1 MALRLGTKNSTLR
14 NRAFELF
21 QELWVAIGATGPS
34 ADEFRN
40 FSKADAQVTRLTT
53 KVALQTFAAQNS
65 ISLRNPWDPL
75 ADYDT
80 AYINLGKVR
89 GEGPEDAH
97 IRDLAETYWG
107 DIQSSDAPSV
117 YAPPPPPPVEAS
129 PLPGWLLLGSAG
141 LLAWWFFR

>member
-40 FSKADAQVTRLTT
+40 LNKPAAQLTRYMT
-53 KVALQTFAAQNS
+53 KVGLQRFAAQNS
-65 ISLRNPWDPL
+65 ITLENPWDPL

-80 AYINLGKVR
+80 AYANLEKVT
-89 GEGPEDAH
+89 PEASGTH
-97 IRDLAETYWG
+97 AQALAGTYW
-107 DIQSSDAPSV
+107 DAPPASDMAAL
-117 YAPPPPPPVEAS
+117 YASPPPPPVGAS
-129 PLPGWLLLGSAG
+129 PVPGWLLLGSAG